1 MKKLLTSFIAG
12 LVVFVTSA
20 SASAVPARVI
30 LNSNTNY
37 EVQIDGRAYN
47 NTGTTT
53 ISDLSQGTHTV
64 AVYQVVS
71 NGVFG
76 IGKKRNLVSSE
87 QFTLG
92 ANDVTIDVNQNGQA
106 RIYQSGYND
115 NNNNRRNRD
124 GSYDN
129 AGSNNGGYGKS
140 EGKGKGHKYG
150 HYKNKKGNKNK
161 KQKQYDDDDDNS
173 SNRRG
178 NN

>member
-1 MKKLLTSFIAG
+1 MKKLLTFLIAG
-12 LVVFVTSA
+12 LVIFVSSVSA
-20 SASAVPARVI
+20 AAVQARVI
-30 LNSNTNY
+30 LNANTNY
-37 EVQIDGRAYN
+37 EVLIDGRSYN
-47 NTGTTT
+47 NTGTST
-53 ISDLSQGTHTV
+53 ITDLSQGTHTV

-71 NGVFG
+71 NGILG

-87 QFTLG
+87 QFTL
-92 ANDVTIDVNQNGQA
+92 ANSDVTIDVSQNGQA
-106 RIYQSGYND
+106 RIYQSGYN
-115 NNNNRRNRD
+115 NNNNTRGNRNGGYND
-124 GSYDN
+124 AD
-129 AGSNNGGYGKS
+129 ANNGEYGKS

>member
-1 MKKLLTSFIAG
+1 MKKLLTFLITG
-12 LVVFVTSA
+12 LAIFVSSA
-20 SASAVPARVI
+20 SAAVVQARVI

-37 EVQIDGRAYN
+37 EVQIDNRTYN
-47 NTGTTT
+47 STGTST
-53 ISDLSQGTHTV
+53 ITDLSQGTHTV

-71 NGVFG
+71 NGILG

-87 QFTLG
+87 QFTLNN
-92 ANDVTIDVNQNGQA
+92 NDVTIDINQNGQA

-115 NNNNRRNRD
+115 SSNTRRNRNGGYND
-124 GSYDN
+124 GD
-129 AGSNNGGYGKS
+129 SNNGEYGKS

-150 HYKNKKGNKNK
+150 HYKNKKGKNK
-161 KQKQYDDDDDNS
+161 KQKQDDDYDDNS